1 MSDDA
6 DPPAVFRFAVRLDP
20 ASGGGDV
27 LFQEVSGIGAE
38 LVTGAVQEGGEN
50 RFVHALPKS
59 VTHPCLTLKRG
70 LAAADSGLVTW
81 CRQVL
86 EGGLEQAIHTKQV
99 EVHLISPTGEAL
111 RGWRF
116 SGAFPVKW
124 SVEPFRSTRQQV
136 ALEVVELV
144 YSEMQRVA

>member
-1 MSDDA
+1 MSVEA
-6 DPPAVFRFAVRLDP
+6 YPPAVFRFAVRLDP

-38 LVTGAVQEGGEN
+38 RVTEAVHEGGEN
-50 RFVHALPKS
+50 RFVHALPQS
-59 VTHPCLTLKRG
+59 VKHPCLTLKRG

-86 EGGLEQAIHTKQV
+86 EGGLAQAIQTKPV

-116 SGAFPVKW
+116 SGAYPVKW
-124 SVEPFRSTRQQV
+124 SVERSRSTRQEV
-136 ALEVVELV
+136 ALELVELA
-144 YSEMQRVA
+144 YSEMERVA